1 MTRWS
6 RCRAG
11 LLGALALALLA
22 ACSTAPPTGPPPGP
36 DRDFPRQPVSSFVTA
51 QGRGFQID
59 GAPFRFVGVNI
70 YDAAATSRY
79 SCDPALRMTDSE
91 LESTMRTLHD
101 RYGASV
107 VRFWAYQ
114 TYTASGQDWSGTDRV
129 IRIAKQVGMRVLPVL
144 EDGPGYCTTSAAPVP
159 KSRYAGDTWFSSGYR
174 AQYGTAP
181 MSFRDYAKVVAEHYR
196 DEPTILGW
204 SLINE
209 ADTSARDAT
218 GRSVL
223 VGFGRDMGQ
232 VVRSADPHHLITL
245 GTQSNGAA
253 GASGPDFID
262 VYSQPELDF
271 AEVHDWEPWGDPADP
286 MPGGVNG
293 RPPAADSPACGDLHA
308 PIGCSFARSA
318 QLGKPL
324 VVGEA
329 GIHATTPAA
338 RDLRARQLDAKM
350 RAALDA
356 GAAGYLLWRVTKAHE
371 DVDDITLDSGD
382 PVLAVLADLAA
393 GLGGP

>member
-1 MTRWS
+1 VNRWS
-6 RCRAG
+6 GPLA
-11 LLGALALALLA
+11 ALVLVLLA
-22 ACSTAPPTGPPPGP
+22 ACSTPPPTTAAPGP
-36 DRDFPRQPVSSFVTA
+36 DRDFPRRSVDSFVDA
-51 QGRGFQID
+51 AGRDFVVD
-59 GAPFRFVGVNI
+59 GTPFRFVGVNI
-70 YDAAATSRY
+70 YDAAATARY
-79 SCDPALRMTDSE
+79 SCDPSMRMSDTE

-144 EDGPGYCTTSAAPVP
+144 EDGPGYCTTKADAVP
-159 KSRYAGDTWFSSGYR
+159 KSRYADDTWFSTGYR
-174 AQYGTAP
+174 AQYGSAP

-196 DEPTILGW
+196 NEPTILGW

-209 ADTSARDAT
+209 ADTSARDGA

-223 VGFGRDMGQ
+223 VEFGRDMGQ
-232 VVRSADPHHLITL
+232 VVRTADPNHLVTL

-253 GASGPDFID
+253 GASGPDFTE
-262 VYSQPELDF
+262 VYSLPQFDF
-271 AEVHDWEPWGDPADP
+271 AEVHDWEPWGDRADP
-286 MPGGVNG
+286 MPGGVDG
-293 RPPAADSPACGDLHA
+293 VPPAPDAPACADMHA
-308 PIGCSFARSA
+308 PMGCSFARSV
-318 QLGKPL
+318 QLDKPL

-338 RDLRARQLDAKM
+338 REVRAGQLGAKM

-356 GAAGYLLWRVTKAHE
+356 GAAGYLLWRVTKSHE
-371 DVDDITLDSGD
+371 DVDDITLDSAD
-382 PVLAVLADLAA
+382 PVLAVMADIATD
-393 GLGGP
+393 LGK

>member
-1 MTRWS
+1 VRGWTR
-6 RCRAG
+6 RRAG
-11 LLGALALALLA
+11 ALTALALALLA
-22 ACSTAPPTGPPPGP
+22 ACSVPAAPTPEP
-36 DRDFPRQPVSSFVTA
+36 DRDFPRQPVDSFVHA
-51 QGRGFQID
+51 DGRAFLID

-70 YDAAATSRY
+70 YDAAATDRY
-79 SCDPALRMTDSE
+79 SCDPALRMTDTE

-114 TYTASGQDWSGTDRV
+114 TYTASGRDWSGTDRV

-144 EDGPGYCTTSAAPVP
+144 EDGPGYCTTMAAAVP
-159 KSRYAGDTWFSSGYR
+159 KSRYAGDTWFSTGYR
-174 AQYGTAP
+174 AQYGSAP

-196 DEPTILGW
+196 DEPTVLGW

-209 ADTSARDAT
+209 ADTSARDAA

-223 VGFGRDMGQ
+223 VEFGRDMGRLL
-232 VVRSADPHHLITL
+232 RSADPNHLITL

-253 GASGPDFID
+253 GASGPDFTE

-286 MPGGVNG
+286 MPGGVDG
-293 RPPAADSPACGDLHA
+293 RPPAPDAPACADIHA
-308 PIGCSFARSA
+308 PLGCSFARSV
-318 QLGKPL
+318 QLDKPL

-329 GIHATTPAA
+329 GIHATTPP
-338 RDLRARQLDAKM
+338 ARQVRAEQLGAKM

-382 PVLAVLADLAA
+382 PVLAVLADVAT